1 MKKSLF
7 LGHIL
12 DKTCQLHKGQFA
24 FPCHKRGVFLL
35 CIFLAEGQDI
45 TIFSHRA
52 VSAEE
57 HLLTSSSATTASW
70 AKNDIHCPHYQQQKT
85 RFTPHRIPFI
95 VIITGQ
101 EFTRPQ
107 IIIYWQ
113 ITGSRVHDRVY
124 MCSLRHPSLFFYTTE
139 PYPAF
144 LFGRCCFDIHTLNI
158 HSIMIT
164 NTWDD
169 LTLNDK
175 TVVSYKKV

>member
-7 LGHIL
+7 SSHIL

-124 MCSLRHPSLFFYTTE
+124 MCSLRHPSLFFYTRQ
-139 PYPAF
+139 PSCVFVCWVLLWYLYPQQTHHH
-144 LFGRCCFDIHTLNI
+144 DH
-158 HSIMIT
+158 
-164 NTWDD
+164 
-169 LTLNDK
+169 
-175 TVVSYKKV
+175 

>member
-7 LGHIL
+7 LSHIL

-24 FPCHKRGVFLL
+24 FPRHKRGIFLL
-35 CIFLAEGQDI
+35 CVFLAEGEDI
-45 TIFSHRA
+45 IVFSHRA

-57 HLLTSSSATTASW
+57 CLLTSSSATTASW
-70 AKNDIHCPHYQQQKT
+70 AKNEIHCPHYQQQKT
-85 RFTPHRIPFI
+85 RFTPHWIPFI
-95 VIITGQ
+95 IIITGQ

-124 MCSLRHPSLFFYTTE
+124 TWSLRHPSLFFYKRE
-139 PYPAF
+139 PSWVF
-144 LFGRCCFDIHTLNI
+144 VCWGFFDIHTLNI

-164 NTWDD
+164 NTSDD
-169 LTLNDK
+169 MSLNNK
-175 TVVSYKKV
+175 TVIIKKV